1 MEFSEEG
8 NIIMKKTVTLLLIL
22 AMTLSMTACGDKQ
35 ESSSQPESSISTE
48 TTDSS
53 TESNTAETTQPQ
65 TATPTKLTNKMT
77 ETELQF
83 TKKHG
88 LTLLDELEKPS
99 ADPNAEHKV
108 SIEFQTL
115 DTAELRKSI
124 EEYRDKLT
132 ENEYNRALGRLQK
145 AEETGEPYQIPLN
158 VLVDGYLV
166 QRLLPDVEDFSDG
179 LPFSFTATTY
189 NENGEPEAEKQSF
202 DNMEDYLEYIRQK
215 DTESGYTNEETEL
228 EVLYVKVAYDALKS
242 GNYETLPE
250 GSVNTNDESINYRNA
265 FHNYRSDWE
274 YNREEV
280 EEIKDSVDEIYI
292 YDEELQRSFTVH
304 VTLPP
309 DYDKEKTYPVFFLTD
324 GIWRFGNCPELRKCM
339 ENGEASPVILV
350 SLYYSYDVTDPDQ
363 EMRYEDL
370 VINRSELLDFITDNL
385 MPYLCENYNIDCG
398 NSTLYGHSD
407 GGVFTHYA
415 LFNSDQYENQPFGHY
430 IIGSPALWGLKHYNE
445 YEGISNDIYMN
456 DYNYFDR
463 NETLDKTVFLCAG
476 SQEDPDYADNYR
488 EGDDT
493 TLEGV
498 AKLKERLESHNAE
511 LTYKLYES
519 HHYQYIPEM
528 LIEYLKETY
537 PC

>member
-1 MEFSEEG
+1 
-8 NIIMKKTVTLLLIL
+8 MKRIVTLLLVL
-22 AMTLSMTACGDKQ
+22 AMASSLTACGKKQEISSQQ
-35 ESSSQPESSISTE
+35 ESSTSTKATE
-48 TTDSS
+48 NSTD
-53 TESNTAETTQPQ
+53 EIIQPQ
-65 TATPTKLTNKMT
+65 TISPTKLTNKMT
-77 ETELQF
+77 DNELQWVD
-83 TKKHG
+83 KHE
-88 LTLLDELEKPS
+88 LTLLDEFPKPNT
-99 ADPNAEHKV
+99 DPNAEHKV

-115 DTAELRKSI
+115 DTAEWRKSI

-179 LPFSFTATTY
+179 LPFSFTAKTY

-215 DTESGYTNEETEL
+215 DTESGYSDEETEL

-250 GSVNTNDESINYRNA
+250 GSVNINDESINYRNA

-274 YNREEV
+274 FDLEAV
-280 EEIKDSVDEIYI
+280 EEIKDSVDEIRI
-292 YDEELQRSFTVH
+292 FDDEFGKNFTVH

-309 DYDKEKTYPVFFLTD
+309 DYDKNKTYPVFFLTD

-339 ENGEASPVILV
+339 ENGEAAPVILV
-350 SLYYSYDVTDPDQ
+350 SLYYSYDVTDPDMD
-363 EMRYEDL
+363 MRFVDL
-370 VINRSELLDFITDNL
+370 VLNRKELLDFITDNL
-385 MPYLCENYNIDCG
+385 MPYLCENYNIDCAD
-398 NSTLYGHSD
+398 STLYGHSD

-415 LFNSDQYENQPFGHY
+415 MFNSDKYENQPFGHY
-430 IIGSPALWGLKHYNE
+430 IIGSPAFWGLYHHDKKE
-445 YEGISNDIYMN
+445 YVLN
-456 DYNYFDR
+456 DYDYFDR
-463 NETLDKTVFLCAG
+463 NEKLNKTVFLCAG
-476 SQEDPDYADNYR
+476 SLEDPDYEDVYR

-498 AKLKERLESHNAE
+498 AKLKERLEAHGAD

-519 HHYQYIPEM
+519 HHYQFIPEM
-528 LIEYLKETY
+528 LVEYLKATY
-537 PC
+537 PCCPK